1 MSLIHSS
8 YLNMNTKIEIHNT
21 VCISRQPGDPGVD
34 SGEARD
40 SAPVTEG
47 DNPNQEETVWNVISE
62 LINIYL
68 NIYSLS
74 SL

>member
-1 MSLIHSS
+1 MS
-8 YLNMNTKIEIHNT
+8 
-21 VCISRQPGDPGVD
+21 QPGDPGVD

-47 DNPNQEETVWNVISE
+47 DNPNQEEAVWNVISE
-62 LINIYL
+62 LISNYL